1 VTVDA
6 VLFDLHFTLVHQR
19 PARDWLD
26 AAWRT
31 AGRAG
36 DALGTLAGTLAT
48 DALGE
53 LQRGL
58 DELWDRA
65 VVVDPDKK
73 RDLDATSHRRVFD
86 AVVGTLPGLDDELA
100 AALYATLH
108 DVWVPY
114 PDTAPVLQ
122 ALAEGGVRTAVLS
135 NVGIDI
141 RPVLDRIG
149 ISDLVTAVV
158 LSCEHGLVKPDPALF
173 ERALAAVGTSADRAV
188 MVGDNWGD
196 DGAAAAL
203 GIRTLI
209 LPAVL
214 GSEHGLAGVLG
225 LVDRG

>member
-1 VTVDA
+1 VTVSA

-26 AAWRT
+26 AAWRA
-31 AGRAG
+31 AGRPGGVADVLAP
-36 DALGTLAGTLAT
+36 DALA
-48 DALGE
+48 E
-53 LQRGL
+53 LELGL

-86 AVVGTLPGLDDELA
+86 AVVRPLPGMDDALA
-100 AALYATLH
+100 GALYAGLH

-114 PDTAPVLQ
+114 PDTVPVLR
-122 ALAEGGVRTAVLS
+122 ALAERGVRTAVLS

-149 ISDLVTAVV
+149 VSDLVTAVV

-173 ERALAAVGTSADRAV
+173 EVALAAVGATAAQAL
-188 MVGDNWGD
+188 MVGDNWRD
-196 DGAAAAL
+196 DGAAADL

-209 LPAVL
+209 LPSALGADHGLEAVL
-214 GSEHGLAGVLG
+214 GV
-225 LVDRG
+225 VDRG